1 MYLNIFLKTTF
12 SRIDLI
18 YDWIKLVLL
27 RSLFLGEKYLN
38 SVQVYF
44 CFVLFSLWIEKAL
57 IVGGHDYHCKSC
69 FRLHKRVFL
78 KADGQK
84 FLWLNIVEKYKYGNI
99 FFFSK
104 TSNIHFKES
113 EKSWILNF
121 RCWERTAR
129 WVSNQMLISLGMA
142 GLFIS
147 FLLIN
152 LWWVEMAG
160 LICIWLLKIRRRVFF
175 RIFKEFA
182 TVNNRINNRRIAL
195 HLDFAGS

>member
-84 FLWLNIVEKYKYGNI
+84 FLWLNIVEKYKYGNTL
-99 FFFSK
+99 FSK

>member
-1 MYLNIFLKTTF
+1 MHQCVFEYFLKTTF

-18 YDWIKLVLL
+18 YDWIKIVPF

-99 FFFSK
+99 LFSK
-104 TSNIHFKES
+104 TSNINFKES
-113 EKSWILNF
+113 EKSRILNF

-160 LICIWLLKIRRRVFF
+160 LICIWLRY
-175 RIFKEFA
+175 
-182 TVNNRINNRRIAL
+182 
-195 HLDFAGS
+195 

>member
-1 MYLNIFLKTTF
+1 MTELRLFNIGP
-12 SRIDLI
+12 
-18 YDWIKLVLL
+18 
-27 RSLFLGEKYLN
+27 LFLGEKYLN

-84 FLWLNIVEKYKYGNI
+84 FLWLNIVEKYKYGNTL
-99 FFFSK
+99 FSK